1 MPVFTADTRKRGAAS
16 GNTVNIQ
23 SGTIGGSEEST
34 LSGGYSEDGASDDN
48 TVTITGGILSSL
60 LSLYGGYST
69 TASSGNTLNLYTK
82 GNTIENL
89 GYFQTLNFYV
99 PAGTSAGETMLE
111 VTGTADVSNAV
122 IRAGVEDTTK
132 LNPGEVINLIH
143 DANNPIVTDGTTYSM
158 MSGKDTAMDAGF
170 LERKVLIKKQ
180 DANTIVL
187 YVPEDSTPALNPDT
201 KLIPESREAAVGAL
215 KNAADL
221 ISKDAYD
228 AASAAWEDHNV
239 KDHFVPYAVIGGH
252 NLRYETG
259 SYVDAN
265 GLAANVGFVRRIDH
279 KGHTDTV
286 MPFLEYGRSNYT
298 SHLDDGARGD
308 GREHY
313 TGAGLLLRRDLAD
326 GLYYEGALRAGYTK
340 GDFHGIIAGA
350 MTRYESGS
358 PYLAAQ
364 AGLGK
369 IYTKDR
375 DTYDVYGKF
384 FYTHLGSDSA
394 TLKSSFGSSKYDFG
408 DVDSYVT
415 RLGMRWTRNFDT
427 VRAFYAGI
435 GWDYEFGGKAS
446 AYYQTY
452 RTESPSMKGGSGFLE
467 LGWESKIDDTHP
479 WGVDLRA
486 TGWAGKQRGA
496 TYYAAVS
503 HKF

>member
-1 MPVFTADTRKRGAAS
+1 
-16 GNTVNIQ
+16 
-23 SGTIGGSEEST
+23 
-34 LSGGYSEDGASDDN
+34 
-48 TVTITGGILSSL
+48 
-60 LSLYGGYST
+60 
-69 TASSGNTLNLYTK
+69 
-82 GNTIENL
+82 
-89 GYFQTLNFYV
+89 
-99 PAGTSAGETMLE
+99 MLE

-122 IRAGVEDTTK
+122 ICAGVEDTTK

-158 MSGKDTAMDAGF
+158 MSGKDTAMGAGF

-286 MPFLEYGRSNYT
+286 MPFFEYGRSNYA
-298 SHLDDGARGD
+298 SHLDNGARGD
-308 GREHY
+308 GKQHY
-313 TGAGLLLRRDLAD
+313 TGAGILFRRDQAG
-326 GLYYEGALRAGYTK
+326 GLYYEAAASAGYMK
-340 GDFHGIIAGA
+340 GDFHGRIGSMNA
-350 MTRYESGS
+350 RYESGT
-358 PYLAAQ
+358 PYISAQ

-369 IYTKDR
+369 VYTRNR
-375 DTYDVYGKF
+375 DTYDIYGKF
-384 FYTHLGSDSA
+384 FWSHLASDSA
-394 TLKSSFGSSKYDFG
+394 SVVNQKGTTQYDF
-408 DVDSYVT
+408 DSVNSYVT
-415 RLGMRWTRNFDT
+415 RLGMRWTRNFDQ
-427 VRAFYAGI
+427 VRSLYAGI
-435 GWDYEFGGKAS
+435 GWDYEFDNEARASYKAYS
-446 AYYQTY
+446 TP
-452 RTESPSMKGGSGFLE
+452 SPSMKGSSGFFE
-467 LGWESKIDDTHP
+467 LGWKSKIDDTHP
-479 WGVDLRA
+479 WGVDVKA
-486 TGWAGKQRGA
+486 TGWTGKEKGA
-496 TYYAAVS
+496 TYYVGIG

>member
-1 MPVFTADTRKRGAAS
+1 
-16 GNTVNIQ
+16 
-23 SGTIGGSEEST
+23 
-34 LSGGYSEDGASDDN
+34 
-48 TVTITGGILSSL
+48 
-60 LSLYGGYST
+60 
-69 TASSGNTLNLYTK
+69 
-82 GNTIENL
+82 
-89 GYFQTLNFYV
+89 
-99 PAGTSAGETMLE
+99 
-111 VTGTADVSNAV
+111 
-122 IRAGVEDTTK
+122 
-132 LNPGEVINLIH
+132 
-143 DANNPIVTDGTTYSM
+143 
-158 MSGKDTAMDAGF
+158 
-170 LERKVLIKKQ
+170 
-180 DANTIVL
+180 
-187 YVPEDSTPALNPDT
+187 
-201 KLIPESREAAVGAL
+201 
-215 KNAADL
+215 
-221 ISKDAYD
+221 
-228 AASAAWEDHNV
+228 
-239 KDHFVPYAVIGGH
+239 
-252 NLRYETG
+252 
-259 SYVDAN
+259 
-265 GLAANVGFVRRIDH
+265 
-279 KGHTDTV
+279 
-286 MPFLEYGRSNYT
+286 
-298 SHLDDGARGD
+298 
-308 GREHY
+308 
-313 TGAGLLLRRDLAD
+313 
-326 GLYYEGALRAGYTK
+326 
-340 GDFHGIIAGA
+340 

>member
-1 MPVFTADTRKRGAAS
+1 MGAQPVSVFTADTRKRGAAS

-239 KDHFVPYAVIGGH
+239 KDHFVPYAVVGGSDM
-252 NLRYETG
+252 RYETG
-259 SYVDAN
+259 SHVSVT
-265 GLAANVGFVRRIDH
+265 GLAANVGFVKREKKDGQTPSCH
-279 KGHTDTV
+279 S
-286 MPFLEYGRSNYT
+286 SNT
-298 SHLDDGARGD
+298 
-308 GREHY
+308 
-313 TGAGLLLRRDLAD
+313 
-326 GLYYEGALRAGYTK
+326 
-340 GDFHGIIAGA
+340 AGA
-350 MTRYESGS
+350 TTPATWMMVQEPMAISTIQEQAYSTAATVKTDSTMRHSS
-358 PYLAAQ
+358 AQ
-364 AGLGK
+364 AISPVTSKERLTAMTPPTTAALHISPPWQALAK
-369 IYTKDR
+369 S
-375 DTYDVYGKF
+375 
-384 FYTHLGSDSA
+384 LPE
-394 TLKSSFGSSKYDFG
+394 TL
-408 DVDSYVT
+408 T
-415 RLGMRWTRNFDT
+415 
-427 VRAFYAGI
+427 
-435 GWDYEFGGKAS
+435 
-446 AYYQTY
+446 
-452 RTESPSMKGGSGFLE
+452 P
-467 LGWESKIDDTHP
+467 
-479 WGVDLRA
+479 
-486 TGWAGKQRGA
+486 
-496 TYYAAVS
+496 
-503 HKF
+503 

>member
-1 MPVFTADTRKRGAAS
+1 
-16 GNTVNIQ
+16 
-23 SGTIGGSEEST
+23 
-34 LSGGYSEDGASDDN
+34 
-48 TVTITGGILSSL
+48 
-60 LSLYGGYST
+60 
-69 TASSGNTLNLYTK
+69 
-82 GNTIENL
+82 
-89 GYFQTLNFYV
+89 
-99 PAGTSAGETMLE
+99 MLE

-158 MSGKDTAMDAGF
+158 MSGKDTAMGAGF

-340 GDFHGIIAGA
+340 ADFHGIIAGA
-350 MTRYESGS
+350 MTRYES
-358 PYLAAQ
+358 
-364 AGLGK
+364 
-369 IYTKDR
+369 
-375 DTYDVYGKF
+375 
-384 FYTHLGSDSA
+384 
-394 TLKSSFGSSKYDFG
+394 
-408 DVDSYVT
+408 
-415 RLGMRWTRNFDT
+415 
-427 VRAFYAGI
+427 
-435 GWDYEFGGKAS
+435 
-446 AYYQTY
+446 
-452 RTESPSMKGGSGFLE
+452 
-467 LGWESKIDDTHP
+467 
-479 WGVDLRA
+479 
-486 TGWAGKQRGA
+486 
-496 TYYAAVS
+496 
-503 HKF
+503 